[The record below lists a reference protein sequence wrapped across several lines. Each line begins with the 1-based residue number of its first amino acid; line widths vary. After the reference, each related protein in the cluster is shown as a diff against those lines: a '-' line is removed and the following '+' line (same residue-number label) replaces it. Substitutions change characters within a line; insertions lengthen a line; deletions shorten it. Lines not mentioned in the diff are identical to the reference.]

1 MAPCINSLVDKP
13 IRTIGQ
19 YLFIVI
25 MVVQEVE
32 SIGCFVCFS
41 FNGSDP
47 SCEDTFNSSIFHKE
61 SSRIGIGNYHYP
73 CWALKKQRQ
82 GLFPADHCIKVNGHR
97 VDDVSQTMVIRTCAL
112 DSGTFTADTEIVRI
126 SHCGHF
132 KYKGHQYSGCVQ
144 SCDTD
149 GCNGA
154 SRIGTHLYIMP
165 YAVPVMVVV
174 FAALHY
180 QNLPDFMNMLIEIV
194 NSMMSPDEEFHTV
207 LQSCLTTAVEVD
219 TTSHLDNT
227 HYFSTKVIH
236 VFVKQNE
243 TVYIDP
249 GNYKSIALPHTTCP
263 QLCITK

>member
-1 MAPCINSLVDKP
+1 
-13 IRTIGQ
+13 
-19 YLFIVI
+19 
-25 MVVQEVE
+25 MVMQEVD

-47 SCEDTFNSSIFHKE
+47 SCEDTFNSTILHKE
-61 SSRIGIGNYHYP
+61 PNRI
-73 CWALKKQRQ
+73 
-82 GLFPADHCIKVNGHR
+82 

-154 SRIGTHLYIMP
+154 SGMGTHLYVP
-165 YAVPVMVVV
+165 YVVLIIIIV

-180 QNLPDFMNMLIEIV
+180 QILPDFIVISLEIV
-194 NSMMSPDEEFHTV
+194 GQDRNHFEYPSNYDLLYTV
-207 LQSCLTTAVEVD
+207 
-219 TTSHLDNT
+219 TSFL
-227 HYFSTKVIH
+227 
-236 VFVKQNE
+236 
-243 TVYIDP
+243 
-249 GNYKSIALPHTTCP
+249 
-263 QLCITK
+263 